1 MGRHRTCSSL
11 VVIFAFPPRLLM
23 LTVCLGTLW
32 LSVGGAGV
40 TDSFS
45 QTASHGARL
54 GYRRGRM
61 QDVVWSRGQRV
72 FNFLPM
78 DCSSGCTCSCI
89 HFGSTRTF
97 ASASRIFSV
106 NYNCFSSSGSHGFSL
121 PKPHQRLVRRV
132 VEAKRELTTC
142 SSSSGSQ
149 GFLCE
154 LVIAD
159 MVHAWVIDLGVNKTC
174 AFGP

>member
-45 QTASHGARL
+45 PTATQQPWCTPGLSTWAYAGRGLEPRPASFQFSTDGLLFRLHVQLHTLWLYSH
-54 GYRRGRM
+54 
-61 QDVVWSRGQRV
+61 VRV
-72 FNFLPM
+72 SVK
-78 DCSSGCTCSCI
+78 D
-89 HFGSTRTF
+89 
-97 ASASRIFSV
+97 FSV

-121 PKPHQRLVRRV
+121 PKPHQRRVRRV
-132 VEAKRELTTC
+132 VEAKRELTTFF
-142 SSSSGSQ
+142 
-149 GFLCE
+149 FL
-154 LVIAD
+154 
-159 MVHAWVIDLGVNKTC
+159 LGQ
-174 AFGP
+174 PRISL